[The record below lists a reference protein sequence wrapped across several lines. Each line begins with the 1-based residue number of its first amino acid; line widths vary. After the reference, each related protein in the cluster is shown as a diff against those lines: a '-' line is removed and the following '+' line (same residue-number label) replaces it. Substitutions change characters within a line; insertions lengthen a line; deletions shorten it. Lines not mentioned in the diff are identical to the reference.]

1 MIRWVRLHSPSAE
14 GHDLTLI
21 RKLDLTCNKIP
32 CVQAKIQ
39 PATNKTWH
47 RQLYTYICFLKHK
60 FRRICI
66 TFSNQNLS
74 KTFFVAIAK
83 IILKFICKGKGT
95 RISKTWG
102 KRGSNQSVYVIS
114 RLITWLQQQRQSGSH
129 RESRTQ
135 QNPEPTTHATGF
147 WQSCESSLMEE
158 R

>member
-66 TFSNQNLS
+66 TFSNQNLRG
-74 KTFFVAIAK
+74 KTHKLPVSRAE
-83 IILKFICKGKGT
+83 T
-95 RISKTWG
+95 RM
-102 KRGSNQSVYVIS
+102 RGMQHG
-114 RLITWLQQQRQSGSH
+114 LWLQNEGGGGGGTKFYYVHPHLQLWKLRLG
-129 RESRTQ
+129 
-135 QNPEPTTHATGF
+135 
-147 WQSCESSLMEE
+147 
-158 R
+158 